1 MKNINEINKKI
12 IFEEKCKEFMK
23 QKHLFGV
30 STNSMLVLEDI
41 FFLRNDICNKK
52 IKAGK
57 LLKFIYT
64 IPTKNTYA
72 FIDENEN
79 IIELTFSKKQFNTLL
94 DKAIFI

>member
-52 IKAGK
+52 Q
-57 LLKFIYT
+57 
-64 IPTKNTYA
+64 
-72 FIDENEN
+72 
-79 IIELTFSKKQFNTLL
+79 KQTNY
-94 DKAIFI
+94 